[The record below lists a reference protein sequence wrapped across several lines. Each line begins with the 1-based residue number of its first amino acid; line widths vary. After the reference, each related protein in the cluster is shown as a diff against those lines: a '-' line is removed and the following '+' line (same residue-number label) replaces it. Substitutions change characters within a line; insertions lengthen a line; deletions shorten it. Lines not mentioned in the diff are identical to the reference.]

1 MVIPNP
7 WVWRHDGTIQC
18 SDVAGET
25 LEEAREQLASII
37 GEANIL
43 QGEKRTL
50 PCPIIQMCGVPTGQ
64 VNAFQITVEGW
75 LLLVHG
81 IFGMMGWAPWT
92 DDCPSDEAAK
102 PFSAVADQA
111 QGRGPDSEA
120 RIRPVLPGRGGG
132 GGTDPT
138 RIDELYFRP
147 VRCYRFGDPITKD
160 YVKER
165 VNIVHNQRDRIVE
178 IWFG

>member
-18 SDVAGET
+18 SDVEGEA
-25 LEEAREQLASII
+25 LEEAREQLAALI
-37 GEANIL
+37 GEENIL

-50 PCPIIQMCGVPTGQ
+50 PCPILQMCGLPTGQ
-64 VNAFQITVEGW
+64 VNAFQITIQGW
-75 LLLVHG
+75 LLLLHG
-81 IFGMMGWAPWT
+81 TMGMMGWAPWT
-92 DDCPSDEAAK
+92 DDCPTSKGPGLFSSLAAG
-102 PFSAVADQA
+102 PGVAAA
-111 QGRGPDSEA
+111 QSEL
-120 RIRPVLPGRGGG
+120 RVRPVRPGFGG

-160 YVKER
+160 YVHNR
-165 VNIVHNQRDRIVE
+165 VNIVHNQRGRIVE